1 HTTSIPDV
9 MVTKKTIDDGGGQ
22 AANNGYVCWDYEI
35 ALPRVHS
42 DYTDTK
48 HCRMAIDDV
57 VQIAKGTGTY
67 YNSWIWVIDNP
78 KAHNNG
84 QYGMTAYTTSRTGIV
99 RGRQNWVG
107 TEYTASAECWSPATN
122 FISFA
127 PPKRD

>member
-1 HTTSIPDV
+1 

-84 QYGMTAYTTSRTGIV
+84 QYGMTAYTISRTGIA

-107 TEYTASAECWSPATN
+107 TEYTATAECWSPATN
-122 FISFA
+122 YISFA